1 MVKFKNQISKVQ
13 ILTLFTIPLIP
24 HYFISSNVH
33 TDDLPVLFF
42 LILFLLNFY
51 FNKKFKLFYKEL
63 IPLIMFILY
72 IAIQNY
78 SLNGE
83 IFSSDF
89 FRYLFY
95 LAVFLTILN
104 IHETIKFDNF
114 YFYLFIFV
122 TSFSIGCYFLELNF
136 GSDSYDYWKIGFNR
150 NEWGF
155 TTGRING
162 LQAGGPN
169 AFGGLIACLGVY
181 CISHLSDIKRNIVI
195 ILGVIGCFFT
205 YSRASLIVLFVFSFL
220 FLLYIK
226 NYYSLVI
233 LLVSLIFISFFG
245 LTDRFSS
252 ELETEGIEDRVQM
265 QQATLTNINERK
277 PIENLFGY
285 GFGNYGVVR
294 NSVQNID
301 DFDQS
306 LRPTGPHNS
315 FLFIVLNYGFVGLFL
330 FLNIFLSPLL
340 SFLKNIKKNILSP
353 RYLFLGC
360 FVALSF
366 TGDFIQNHS
375 ISVLFFLTLFIT
387 VSSLN
392 EK

>member
-1 MVKFKNQISKVQ
+1 
-13 ILTLFTIPLIP
+13 
-24 HYFISSNVH
+24 
-33 TDDLPVLFF
+33 
-42 LILFLLNFY
+42 
-51 FNKKFKLFYKEL
+51 
-63 IPLIMFILY
+63 
-72 IAIQNY
+72 
-78 SLNGE
+78 
-83 IFSSDF
+83 
-89 FRYLFY
+89 
-95 LAVFLTILN
+95 
-104 IHETIKFDNF
+104 
-114 YFYLFIFV
+114 
-122 TSFSIGCYFLELNF
+122 
-136 GSDSYDYWKIGFNR
+136 
-150 NEWGF
+150 
-155 TTGRING
+155 
-162 LQAGGPN
+162 
-169 AFGGLIACLGVY
+169 
-181 CISHLSDIKRNIVI
+181 
-195 ILGVIGCFFT
+195 
-205 YSRASLIVLFVFSFL
+205 
-220 FLLYIK
+220 
-226 NYYSLVI
+226 
-233 LLVSLIFISFFG
+233 
-245 LTDRFSS
+245 
-252 ELETEGIEDRVQM
+252 M